1 MEHQGTIENRT
12 PVEQWNTPKQWRNN
26 RTPETPRGPWNTNR
40 TPQNNKNIQ
49 NSVFKR
55 NLNLTLIHLTLSV
68 QDLNIFY
75 WLV

>member
-12 PVEQWNTPKQWRNN
+12 SVEQWNTPKQWRNN

-49 NSVFKR
+49 NSVF
-55 NLNLTLIHLTLSV
+55 
-68 QDLNIFY
+68 
-75 WLV
+75 

>member
-12 PVEQWNTPKQWRNN
+12 PVEQWRNN

-49 NSVFKR
+49 NSVF
-55 NLNLTLIHLTLSV
+55 
-68 QDLNIFY
+68 
-75 WLV
+75 